1 MLQYIVVFLILAAS
15 IAYAAVRVYRSLKQA
30 DQGCYN
36 ACEGCELDKNCKTQN
51 EKQTHGE

>member
-1 MLQYIVVFLILAAS
+1 MLQYIIVFLILAAS
-15 IAYAAVRVYRSLKQA
+15 IAYATVRVYRSLKQA

-36 ACEGCELDKNCKTQN
+36 ACQGCELAQNCMKQN

>member
-1 MLQYIVVFLILAAS
+1 MLQYIIVFLILAAS
-15 IAYAAVRVYRSLKQA
+15 IAYAAVRVYRSLRHA

-36 ACEGCELDKNCKTQN
+36 ACEGCELAKNCKKKK

>member
-1 MLQYIVVFLILAAS
+1 MLQYIIVFLILAAS

-36 ACEGCELDKNCKTQN
+36 ACQGCELAKNCKKQN

>member
-1 MLQYIVVFLILAAS
+1 MLQYIIVFLILAAS

-36 ACEGCELDKNCKTQN
+36 ACEGCVLAKKCRKIPKKD
-51 EKQTHGE
+51 

>member
-1 MLQYIVVFLILAAS
+1 MLQYIIVFLILAAS
-15 IAYAAVRVYRSLKQA
+15 IAYAAVRVYRSLRQA

-36 ACEGCELDKNCKTQN
+36 TCEGCQLAQNCKKQN